1 MDRNRAQYRLGLVLV
16 SGSAVAW
23 SLAGFFT
30 RVMHLDTWTML
41 AWRGLFGALGI
52 AAIALVIEG
61 RDACHNFL
69 RLGWV
74 GWLYAVL
81 SAGGMV
87 LFIASLRHTTVAHV
101 AVIYA
106 IVPFFAAALGW
117 MVLRDVPSR
126 SAVVASI
133 AALGGVIIMVGL
145 GREGGLLGDTLALG
159 MTAAMAGM
167 MVLARCFGNVPVL
180 AAAAL
185 SALLSG
191 LVCWPMAHP
200 LAVNGA
206 DLFILALFGLVNS
219 AAGLALFTLGARLLP
234 PVETALIGA
243 LDAPLAPLW
252 VWLAFAEAPSSG
264 TVLGG
269 LVVFSAVA
277 AHIGLAAHN
286 SSSRNRNTGGI

>member
-61 RDACHNFL
+61 RDAYHNLL

-81 SAGGMV
+81 SAAGMV

-167 MVLARCFGNVPVL
+167 MVLAR
-180 AAAAL
+180 A
-185 SALLSG
+185 SG
-191 LVCWPMAHP
+191 MCQFSRQRPC
-200 LAVNGA
+200 
-206 DLFILALFGLVNS
+206 
-219 AAGLALFTLGARLLP
+219 P
-234 PVETALIGA
+234 PC
-243 LDAPLAPLW
+243 
-252 VWLAFAEAPSSG
+252 
-264 TVLGG
+264 
-269 LVVFSAVA
+269 
-277 AHIGLAAHN
+277 
-286 SSSRNRNTGGI
+286 

>member
-1 MDRNRAQYRLGLVLV
+1 VDHSRAHHRLGLALV
-16 SGSAVAW
+16 TGSAVAW

-30 RVMHLDTWTML
+30 RLIHLDTWTML

-52 AAIALVIEG
+52 AAVALMMEG
-61 RDACHNFL
+61 RAAWHNIL
-69 RLGWV
+69 RLGWA

-87 LFIASLRHTTVAHV
+87 LFIASLRQTTVAHV

-106 IVPFFAAALGW
+106 TVPFFAAALGW
-117 MVLRDVPSR
+117 MVMRDVPSR

-133 AALGGVIIMVGL
+133 AALSGVVVMVGF
-145 GREGGLLGDTLALG
+145 GREGGLLGDMLALG
-159 MTAAMAGM
+159 MTVAMAGM
-167 MVLARCFGNVPVL
+167 MVLARRLGNVSVL

-191 LVCWPMAHP
+191 LVCWPLAYP

-206 DLFILALFGLVNS
+206 DLSFLALFGLVNS

-252 VWLAFAEAPSSG
+252 VWLAFAEAPSSE

-277 AHIGLAAHN
+277 THIGLAARN
-286 SSSRNRNTGGI
+286 SSS

>member
-1 MDRNRAQYRLGLVLV
+1 
-16 SGSAVAW
+16 
-23 SLAGFFT
+23 
-30 RVMHLDTWTML
+30 ML

-61 RDACHNFL
+61 RDACGNLL

-206 DLFILALFGLVNS
+206 DLFILLKSKSGRRVVARSGHPQRPPRVENRSCCSRKRTFEGMPRSHVAISDPGGEQTGCFGAKRGERRHCRVGEHRPLV
-219 AAGLALFTLGARLLP
+219 
-234 PVETALIGA
+234 
-243 LDAPLAPLW
+243 
-252 VWLAFAEAPSSG
+252 
-264 TVLGG
+264 
-269 LVVFSAVA
+269 
-277 AHIGLAAHN
+277 
-286 SSSRNRNTGGI
+286 